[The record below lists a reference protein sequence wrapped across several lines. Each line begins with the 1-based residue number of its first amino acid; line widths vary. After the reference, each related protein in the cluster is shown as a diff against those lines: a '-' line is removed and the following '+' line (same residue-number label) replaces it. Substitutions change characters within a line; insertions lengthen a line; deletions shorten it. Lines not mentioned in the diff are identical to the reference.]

1 MQEEAGSLAEFILNA
16 ADFGISGDGKT
27 DSTELIN
34 QCLKAAV
41 SKGYHT
47 VWFPKGTY
55 LIDGTLGGDANQ
67 VFRNAGIIV
76 PGNLHIVMDSEC
88 IIKVI
93 PNSSWGY
100 SAFYVGKQENIT
112 ISGGQIIGERDEH
125 TYASAGVRSTHEWG
139 FGICIE
145 GCSNVVVDDV
155 NISDFTGDGIIVSPR
170 GLKTNDD
177 YRTSKHIT
185 IRRCKVRRSR
195 RNNISIT
202 GCDTVTVE
210 GCVIEDAGRG
220 NGTAPKF
227 GIDIEG
233 YGEGN
238 IDYEEPIN
246 VSIRNNY
253 FNGNVSS
260 SVTNFNGYGISIEG
274 NHSDNTISYGYGTQT
289 VIKGNILRRAADG
302 AAAPRVGITGLG
314 VSQGKES
321 SDAVIAGNLITGFS
335 TGIDVRG
342 KSVLVTNNKISN
354 FENTGILVY
363 QSSDVKV
370 DGNQIQNGLSGTR
383 RSTGLRAV
391 LSDDTAFL
399 NNCLIQVIDGVN
411 ISGGDMIIKDNVLR
425 KFSRGIWITQGNA
438 VIEGNTLN
446 PDAFEAPLESYAV
459 SVTNNA
465 GAIIKNNT
473 FKNFKNYP
481 IYCTT
486 SAKTSIIGNHFERSP
501 LLVTIYI
508 STGVHDIF
516 DNTISV
522 NRTAGKPIVIYLNGS
537 SGSIISG
544 NTINNLSPSTV
555 VAIQTDT
562 STNSTIIGNRIIKG
576 TITTN
581 SRDKVNGNIIV

>member
-1 MQEEAGSLAEFILNA
+1 MAEFILNA
-16 ADFGISGDGKT
+16 ADFGVPGDGKT
-27 DSTELIN
+27 DSTERIN
-34 QCLKAAV
+34 QCLSTAV

-55 LIDGTLGGDANQ
+55 LIDATLGGDLNQ
-67 VFRNAGIIV
+67 RFRNAGIIV
-76 PGNLHIVMDSEC
+76 PGNLEIMMDPEC
-88 IIKVI
+88 IMKVI

-125 TYASAGVRSTHEWG
+125 TYASAGIRSTHEWG

-145 GCSNVVVDDV
+145 GCSNVVIDDV
-155 NISDFTGDGIIVSPR
+155 KISDFTGDGIIVSPR
-170 GLKTNDD
+170 GLKTNQD
-177 YRTSKHIT
+177 YRTSEQII
-185 IRRCKVRRSR
+185 IRRCEVRRSR

-202 GCDTVTVE
+202 GCDMVTVE
-210 GCVIEDAGRG
+210 ECLIEDAGTG

-233 YGEGN
+233 YGEGDV
-238 IDYEEPIN
+238 DYEEPIN
-246 VSIRNNY
+246 VSIRNNH
-253 FNGNVSS
+253 FVGNVSS
-260 SVTNFNGYGISIEG
+260 SVTNFNGYGILIEG

-289 VIKGNILRRAADG
+289 VIKGNILRRPEDV

-314 VSQGKES
+314 VSQGKET

-370 DGNQIQNGLSGTR
+370 DGNQIQNGLSETR
-383 RSTGLRAV
+383 RSIGLRAV
-391 LSDDTAFL
+391 LSDDIAFL
-399 NNCLIQVIDGVN
+399 NNCLIQVVDGVN
-411 ISGGDMIIKDNVLR
+411 VSGGNMIIKDNLLR
-425 KFSRGIWITQGNA
+425 KFSRGIWIAQGNA

-446 PDAFEAPLESYAV
+446 PDAFEAVPESYSV

-473 FKNFKNYP
+473 FKEFKNYP
-481 IYCTT
+481 IYCST
-486 SAKTSIIGNHFERSP
+486 SAKTSIIGNHLERSP

-508 STGVHDIF
+508 SAGVHEIF

-522 NRTAGKPIVIYLNGS
+522 NRTAGNPIVIYLNGS
-537 SGSIISG
+537 AGSIISG
-544 NTINNLSPSTV
+544 NTINNLSAGTAT
-555 VAIQTDT
+555 AIQTNT
-562 STNSTIIGNRIIKG
+562 STNSKIIGNRIFKG
-576 TITTN
+576 TINKHSSDTI
-581 SRDKVNGNIIV
+581 DGNFIV

>member
-16 ADFGISGDGKT
+16 ADFGILGDGKT

-145 GCSNVVVDDV
+145 GCSNVVIDDV

-185 IRRCKVRRSR
+185 IRRCEVRRSR

-210 GCVIEDAGRG
+210 DCVIEDAGTG

-289 VIKGNILRRAADG
+289 VIKGNILRRAEDG

-544 NTINNLSPSTV
+544 NTINNLSPSTA

-576 TITTN
+576 TITNN

>member
-1 MQEEAGSLAEFILNA
+1 MTEFILNV
-16 ADFGISGDGKT
+16 ADFGILGDGKT
-27 DSTELIN
+27 DYTELIN
-34 QCLKAAV
+34 QCLGMAV
-41 SKGYHT
+41 LKGYHM
-47 VWFPKGTY
+47 VWFPTGTY
-55 LIDGTLGGDANQ
+55 LIDGTLGGDPNQ
-67 VFRNAGIIV
+67 TFRNAGVIV
-76 PGNLHIVMDSEC
+76 PGNLEIMMDPEC
-88 IIKVI
+88 VIKVI

-125 TYASAGVRSTHEWG
+125 TYVSAGIRSTHEWG

-145 GCSNVVVDDV
+145 GCLNVVIDNVE
-155 NISDFTGDGIIVSPR
+155 ISDFTGDGIIVSPS
-170 GLKTNDD
+170 GLKTAND
-177 YRTSKHIT
+177 YRTSEHIT
-185 IRRCKVRRSR
+185 IRGCEVRRSR

-210 GCVIEDAGRG
+210 ECVIEDAGTG

-233 YGEGN
+233 YGEGG

-246 VSIRNNY
+246 VSIRNNH
-253 FNGNVSS
+253 FIGNVSS
-260 SVTNFNGYGISIEG
+260 SVTNFNGYGISIDG
-274 NHSDNTISYGYGTQT
+274 NDSDNTISYGYGTQT
-289 VIKGNILRRAADG
+289 MIKGNILRRAENA

-321 SDAVIAGNLITGFS
+321 NDTVIAGNLITGFS

-370 DGNQIQNGLSGTR
+370 DGNQIQNGLSETS

-391 LSDDTAFL
+391 LSDDTVFL
-399 NNCLIQVIDGVN
+399 NNCLIEVIDGVN

-425 KFSRGIWITQGNA
+425 KYSRGIWIAQGNA
-438 VIEGNTLN
+438 VVEGNTLY
-446 PDAFEAPLESYAV
+446 PDTFEAAAESYSV
-459 SVTNNA
+459 TVTNNA
-465 GAIIKNNT
+465 GAIIKNNI
-473 FKNFKNYP
+473 FKEFKNYP
-481 IYCTT
+481 IYCSTT
-486 SAKTSIIGNHFERSP
+486 AKTSIISNHIEGSP

-508 STGVHDIF
+508 SAGVHEIF

-522 NRTAGKPIVIYLNGS
+522 NRTAGNPIVIYVSGS
-537 SGSIISG
+537 AGSIISG
-544 NTINNLSPSTV
+544 NTINNLSARTAT
-555 VAIQTDT
+555 AIQTNT
-562 STNSTIIGNRIIKG
+562 STNSKIIGNRIFKG
-576 TITTN
+576 TINKHSSDTA
-581 SRDKVNGNIIV
+581 DGNILV